1 MHTLQDKVDEV
12 NVLASKVKK
21 KVEEL
26 DKDNEKA
33 KANKATG
40 PGTANERTRTTITAG
55 LKKKLKELMGD
66 FSDLRSRINEEY
78 REVVERRLKTIKG
91 GWLCWQGSCGLE
103 RAEGQNSVGWWL
115 QTIKGERPLS
125 HFAAAADAAPC
136 TSTDV
141 TEDGVDNV
149 TEIPAAAFV

>member
-1 MHTLQDKVDEV
+1 M

-91 GWLCWQGSCGLE
+91 GLWRWHGRFGGEGRDEGSAGE
-103 RAEGQNSVGWWL
+103 AEGAVG
-115 QTIKGERPLS
+115 
-125 HFAAAADAAPC
+125 
-136 TSTDV
+136 DV
-141 TEDGVDNV
+141 E
-149 TEIPAAAFV
+149 